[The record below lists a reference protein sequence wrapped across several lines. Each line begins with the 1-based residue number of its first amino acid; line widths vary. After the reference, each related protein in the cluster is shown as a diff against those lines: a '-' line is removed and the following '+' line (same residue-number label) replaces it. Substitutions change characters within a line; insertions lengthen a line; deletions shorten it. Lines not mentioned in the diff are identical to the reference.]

1 MADSVRLVDY
11 FYVTAPNK
19 PGEGARLL
27 EILRREGVNLLAFSA
42 FPEGRKSQADF
53 VAEDSAAFRRVAKK
67 AKWKVTGPKKVFL
80 LQGDDRVG
88 AIADAVGA
96 LGAAN
101 INITA
106 VDAIS
111 VHGRYG
117 ALLWVDPKNV
127 KKAQKAIETRQKQVE
142 AALDPVAAALATF
155 GP

>member
-11 FYVTAPNK
+11 FYVTVSNK
-19 PGEGARLL
+19 AGEGARLL
-27 EILRREGVNLLAFSA
+27 DALRSEGVNLLAFSA

-53 VAEDSAAFRRVAKK
+53 VPEDSGAFRRAAKK

-106 VDAIS
+106 LDAVG

-117 ALLWVDPKNV
+117 ALLWVAPKDL
-127 KKAQKAIETRQKQVE
+127 KKAQKALQSRQTAPVD
-142 AALDPVAAALATF
+142 AVAAALATL

>member
-11 FYVTAPNK
+11 FYVTVPNK
-19 PGEGARLL
+19 AGEGARLL
-27 EILRREGVNLLAFSA
+27 DALRREGVDLLAFSA
-42 FPEGRKSQADF
+42 FPEARKSQADF
-53 VAEDSAAFRRVAKK
+53 VPEDSAAFRRAAKK

-88 AIADAVGA
+88 LLADIVGA
-96 LGAAN
+96 LAGAK

-106 VDAIS
+106 LDAVS

-117 ALLWVDPKNV
+117 ALLWVAQKDL
-127 KKAQKAIETRQKQVE
+127 KKAQKAIQLRS
-142 AALDPVAAALATF
+142 AAPVDAVAAALATL

>member
-11 FYVTAPNK
+11 FYVTVPNK
-19 PGEGARLL
+19 SGEGARLL
-27 EILRREGVNLLAFSA
+27 DALRREGVNLLVFSA

-53 VAEDSAAFRRVAKK
+53 VAEDSAAFRRAAKK
-67 AKWKVTGPKKVFL
+67 AKWKLTGPKKVFL

-88 AIADAVGA
+88 LLADVVGA
-96 LGAAN
+96 LAGAT

-106 VDAIS
+106 LDAIG

-117 ALLWVDPKNV
+117 ALLWVAPKDL
-127 KKAQKAIETRQKQVE
+127 KKAQKAIQSRPTAPVD
-142 AALDPVAAALATF
+142 AVAAALATL